1 MRASLHNVWRP
12 KQGRR
17 GSAILEFTLAG
28 TFIFLPILAGLATVG
43 MSMVTAMQ
51 VASLNSTAA
60 QMLASGVDFTE
71 AANQNILLT
80 VAGSLNTSTS
90 GGGIVILSQI
100 SYTPENG
107 YVCSNPIPPINIGIG
122 LNGPSQGTSQYCSG
136 QGVTPPFPM
145 TNGQVAYV
153 AETYYNNPQYAW
165 AFAPA
170 GTGTGIY
177 VKAIF

>member
-12 KQGRR
+12 KRGRR

-80 VAGSLNTSTS
+80 VAGNLNTSTS

-107 YVCSNPIPPINIGIG
+107 YVCFQSDTADQHRDRTQWREPGHKPVLFRTAGNPP
-122 LNGPSQGTSQYCSG
+122 L
-136 QGVTPPFPM
+136 
-145 TNGQVAYV
+145 
-153 AETYYNNPQYAW
+153 YNDQR
-165 AFAPA
+165 
-170 GTGTGIY
+170 TGCLCCRD
-177 VKAIF
+177 VL